1 MGMAADGC
9 SVSGEAIHFIP
20 SPECR
25 LRGLTTQGKGKER
38 KGKERKGKEDAGIA
52 FRGHEAY

>member
-1 MGMAADGC
+1 MGLAADGC

-25 LRGLTTQGKGKER
+25 LRGLTTQRVGKER
-38 KGKERKGKEDAGIA
+38 KTKGKEGAGIA